1 MNRIIYLLL
10 LLCCIRVNAQVI
22 TITYSG
28 DKIKECK
35 VEGPNLTSVTS
46 INDTLD
52 YKGQVTRVSIK
63 EEPKLQ
69 TSQEHSI
76 IVGGLVQTYQG
87 ESTTINCHT
96 SNSKDLKSAI
106 TLKEGEKIM
115 CKRGNDVIGVIVV
128 KEKNSSPQDI
138 LKTIVSKPIYPQKSA
153 YTFEKDSTTS
163 FSCLLKGI
171 DKIKTENI
179 SVICNEKKISY
190 QFDKEKLSFNIN
202 PLELQKDS
210 TYDVYLIFD
219 VSGHKEFANSKI
231 LLFSVTSHFE
241 HGGWSIYEIAIAVVV
256 FLIVILLI
264 ALVFLHFYIKRKFK
278 GAKCYED
285 TYTQKKYKIL
295 CNDEPQIGNLSN
307 RPGECRTADGYIY
320 RFKRRKKWSLF
331 PELFFIG
338 RKIECKNDTA
348 FIYNMENA
356 NDVSP
361 CIKIDLNGTP
371 FSICKGASVEGKGT
385 YEIED
390 YVIKIEAQNINS
402 ISKSIK
408 DIKTIKIYRVVLT
421 NDTPQKN
428 DEVIPPI
435 QINSKKFYQ
444 FESREGVIYEVRN
457 NRIDNIR
464 MSSTQQSQNVL
475 TLISID
481 NKKITVITQGEKPS
495 INDIASP
502 DGNYQLND
510 GTIFIVKDSRVISVE
525 NKITE
530 PNFDPTNLLKEL
542 QSAREQIES
551 LSKRPTSEQY
561 TEIVNKLSEANE
573 KLKDTDK
580 AIADAVI
587 KARADEKHKVESTYK
602 KKINEEYILI
612 STYKREKTNLEKQK
626 EEAIKAMNKAE
637 EKVKT
642 KEGEIKSAKERIVKL
657 EEEKKSQAENI
668 IRLNASLAK
677 MKEAAQKKNAHYLIQ
692 IQETLTDITELF
704 KNVYKDLD
712 NSTIK
717 EGLITPLTKGV
728 SGLSA
733 GILSWSEDFSVRVL
747 GDSESFFGA
756 DYLTIPE
763 SEVKEHLSKK
773 FISNIVKSDSF
784 SKFVR
789 LYQLSTVPFIREQLI
804 DAKMDIDTLNK
815 LYYKL
820 YSLITDFGYTII
832 CPRLFEE
839 QHSDSKYQWFNA
851 TNLFNIIKLSEEEKS
866 HIKAL
871 GSETI
876 IDVNQI
882 GYESPWVS
890 RKATAVTPDF

>member
-1 MNRIIYLLL
+1 MNRIICLLL

-35 VEGPNLTSVTS
+35 VEGSNLTSVTS

-52 YKGQVTRVSIK
+52 YRGQVTKVLIK
-63 EEPKLQ
+63 EEPNLG

-87 ESTTINCHT
+87 GSTTITCKNYT
-96 SNSKDLKSAI
+96 SKDLNSPI
-106 TLKEGEKIM
+106 TLKGGDKIM

-128 KEKNSSPQDI
+128 KEKNLSPQDI
-138 LKTIVSKPIYPQKSA
+138 LKTIVSKPIYPKKSA

-219 VSGHKEFANSKI
+219 VSGHKELANSKI

-256 FLIVILLI
+256 FLIIAALL
-264 ALVFLHFYIKRKFK
+264 FLHFYIKRKFK

-385 YEIED
+385 YEIDD

-464 MSSTQQSQNVL
+464 MSSPQQSQNVL

-510 GTIFIVKDSRVISVE
+510 GTILIVKDSRVISVE
-525 NKITE
+525 NKITV
-530 PNFDPTNLLKEL
+530 PDVDPTDLLKEL

-587 KARADEKHKVESTYK
+587 KARADEKHKVESIYK

-637 EKVKT
+637 EKAKT

-657 EEEKKSQAENI
+657 DEEKKSQAENI

-677 MKEAAQKKNAHYLIQ
+677 MKEVAQKKNAHYLIQ

-717 EGLITPLTKGV
+717 EGLITPLTNGV

>member
-35 VEGPNLTSVTS
+35 VEGSNLTSVTS

-52 YKGQVTRVSIK
+52 YRGQVTNVSIK
-63 EEPKLQ
+63 EEPNLGAA
-69 TSQEHSI
+69 QEHSI
-76 IVGGLVQTYQG
+76 IVGDLVQTYQG
-87 ESTTINCHT
+87 GSTTINCHT
-96 SNSKDLKSAI
+96 SNSKDLNSPI
-106 TLKEGEKIM
+106 TLKGGEKIM

-128 KEKNSSPQDI
+128 KEKNLSPQDI
-138 LKTIVSKPIYPQKSA
+138 LKTIVSEPIYPKKSA

-219 VSGHKEFANSKI
+219 VSGHQELANSKI

-241 HGGWSIYEIAIAVVV
+241 HGGRSIYEIAIAVVV
-256 FLIVILLI
+256 FLII

-278 GAKCYED
+278 GAKCYKD

-390 YVIKIEAQNINS
+390 YVIQIEAQNIYS

-464 MSSTQQSQNVL
+464 MSSPQQSQNVL

-510 GTIFIVKDSRVISVE
+510 GTILIVKDSRVISVE

-530 PNFDPTNLLKEL
+530 PDVDPTDLLKEL
-542 QSAREQIES
+542 QSARKQIES

-587 KARADEKHKVESTYK
+587 KARADEKHKVESIYK

-637 EKVKT
+637 EKAKT

-657 EEEKKSQAENI
+657 DEEKK
-668 IRLNASLAK
+668 
-677 MKEAAQKKNAHYLIQ
+677 
-692 IQETLTDITELF
+692 
-704 KNVYKDLD
+704 
-712 NSTIK
+712 
-717 EGLITPLTKGV
+717 
-728 SGLSA
+728 
-733 GILSWSEDFSVRVL
+733 
-747 GDSESFFGA
+747 
-756 DYLTIPE
+756 
-763 SEVKEHLSKK
+763 
-773 FISNIVKSDSF
+773 ISS
-784 SKFVR
+784 
-789 LYQLSTVPFIREQLI
+789 
-804 DAKMDIDTLNK
+804 
-815 LYYKL
+815 
-820 YSLITDFGYTII
+820 
-832 CPRLFEE
+832 
-839 QHSDSKYQWFNA
+839 
-851 TNLFNIIKLSEEEKS
+851 
-866 HIKAL
+866 
-871 GSETI
+871 
-876 IDVNQI
+876 
-882 GYESPWVS
+882 
-890 RKATAVTPDF
+890 